1 MDLSEISA
9 MLTEQKQAAQAA
21 RDAHTTELNNLK
33 GRLQSIDTVIEKR
46 GTEGVE
52 EKQAF
57 QDQVEKLTRL
67 EGDVQQA
74 SDALARMTQGSPSD
88 AKSIADLLE
97 EKAAEMAQY
106 RGGNLTLLDNVN
118 TKAITSGAAS
128 AGALIVPMQEMT
140 PIMAPQQMLWL
151 RNLINAVPIS
161 TDSLTYRKELARTN
175 NAAIQAAEGDTKAE
189 STITFEAK
197 TEAVQTIAHWA
208 THSRQ
213 VMQDVPQLQ
222 GILNEMLT
230 YGLNVAEQVQMLLG
244 SGTGSN
250 LNGIMPQA
258 SAYVTSSEIATD
270 TRIDRIRRAMLQAED
285 ALYPASAIAMNHR
298 DWAEIEMTKTDDK
311 AYLFAN
317 PVNGTAPRL
326 WGLPVL
332 SAPSIALNEFVTGG
346 FSTGATIYDR
356 EQTTVRVADQDGT
369 DFVQNMMKILVEK
382 RVMIAVKRPA
392 SFIKGNF
399 TFS

>member
-1 MDLSEISA
+1 MDLSEISE
-9 MLTEQKQAAQAA
+9 MLKEQKEAAKTA
-21 RDAHTTELNNLK
+21 RDAHTEELKSLK
-33 GRLQSIDTVIEKR
+33 GRLQNIDDVIEKR
-46 GTEGVE
+46 GSEGIE

-67 EGDVQQA
+67 EEDVQKA
-74 SDALARMTQGSPSD
+74 SDALARMTQGAPSN
-88 AKSIADLLE
+88 AKTLAELLE
-97 EKAAEMAQY
+97 EKSAEMARY

-128 AGALIVPMQEMT
+128 AGALITPMQEMT
-140 PIMAPQQMLWL
+140 PIMAPQQALWL

-175 NAAIQAAEGDTKAE
+175 NAAIQAAEGDTKPE
-189 STITFEAK
+189 STITFESK

-258 SAYVTSSEIATD
+258 SAYVATSEIATD

-298 DWAEIEMTKTDDK
+298 DWAEIEMTKTEDK

-317 PVNGTAPRL
+317 PVNGTTPRL

-332 SAPSIALNEFVTGG
+332 SAPSMATNEFVTGG

-392 SFIKGNF
+392 SFIKGDF
-399 TFS
+399 TFA